1 MKALTTRSPVQLAA
15 RAEPGAELL
24 RSPVTGQPCVY
35 WRLRIVEH
43 LTARSELVH
52 EIASSE
58 PFKLAWGDGV
68 DGNPAVRINLDP
80 EAAALE
86 GTVTLHRE
94 GSPGALAVG
103 QAFGFAG
110 ALSVQEVLIR
120 AGDQLTAEGV
130 LEDPSAG
137 AAPFRAV
144 AHGLVLHEA
153 TVKLQARSLGP
164 VLLPWAVSAAAA
176 LMGGVGLAAWAAWRH
191 HVGHLAVHHG
201 HSPAHLAPAEI
212 VRRRLP

>member
-1 MKALTTRSPVQLAA
+1 VTALVLRSPVQLSA

-24 RSPVTGQPCVY
+24 RSPVTGQVCVY

-58 PFKLAWGDGV
+58 PFKLVWGDGP
-68 DGNPAVRINLDP
+68 DGRAAVRINLDP
-80 EAAALE
+80 EAAAIDGAL
-86 GTVTLHRE
+86 TLHRE

-103 QAFGFAG
+103 HAFGFAG
-110 ALSVQEVLIR
+110 ALSVQEVVIR
-120 AGDQLTAEGV
+120 AGDQLTVDGI

-153 TVKLQARSLGP
+153 TVKLQTRSLGP

-176 LMGGVGLAAWAAWRH
+176 LLSGVGLAAWAAWRH

-201 HSPAHLAPAEI
+201 HSPAQLAPAEPPHP
-212 VRRRLP
+212 RLP